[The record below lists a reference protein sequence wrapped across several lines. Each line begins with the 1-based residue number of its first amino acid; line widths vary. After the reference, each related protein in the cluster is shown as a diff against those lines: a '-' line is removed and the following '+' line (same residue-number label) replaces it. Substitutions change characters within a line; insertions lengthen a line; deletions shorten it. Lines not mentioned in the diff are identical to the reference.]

1 MIEAIDHVQLAAP
14 PECEPD
20 ARRFFGDVVGLEE
33 IAKPPALQPRGGVW
47 FRCGQQELHVGVQ
60 PDFEPA
66 RKAHPAFRVR
76 GLDRLRERF
85 EAAGLAT
92 RDGEAQVA
100 GARRFYADDPW
111 GNRLEF
117 VETA

>member
-1 MIEAIDHVQLAAP
+1 MIVAIDHVQLAAP
-14 PECEPD
+14 PECEPE
-20 ARRFFGDVVGLEE
+20 ARHFFAEVVGLEE

-47 FRCGQQELHVGVQ
+47 FRCGDQELHVGVQ

-76 GLDRLRERF
+76 GLERLRGRL
-85 EAAGLAT
+85 EAAGLT
-92 RDGEAQVA
+92 TIEDGADIA
-100 GARRFYADDPW
+100 GVRRFYTNDPW

-117 VETA
+117 MEAA